1 MKVSGLSIH
10 PVKSLGAITLKH
22 AQIDHFGLAGDRRW
36 MVIDEAGVMRTQRQ
50 LPRMTMVKTELMADG
65 LKISAPDS
73 KSIKISYP
81 KDSERSLV
89 KVWNDQCAAID
100 GGDEAAEWLS
110 QFLGEPSRL
119 VYFPENE
126 LRQVDPNF
134 ANVGERTAFS
144 DGFPILLISQPSLD
158 DLNAR
163 LESPVTMQRF
173 RPNLVIDGCEPF
185 AEDGWQKIRIGD
197 ITLRIVKPCSRCVI
211 PTIDLDTGMKGAEPI
226 KTLASYRMR
235 ENRIY
240 FGQNVIAEGC
250 GQIEVGMA
258 VEILG

>member
-1 MKVSGLSIH
+1 
-10 PVKSLGAITLKH
+10 
-22 AQIDHFGLAGDRRW
+22 
-36 MVIDEAGVMRTQRQ
+36 
-50 LPRMTMVKTELMADG
+50 
-65 LKISAPDS
+65 SAPDS

-119 VYFPENE
+119 VYFPEDE

-134 ANVGERTAFS
+134 ANAGERTAFS
-144 DGFPILLISQPSLD
+144 DGFPILLISQSSLD

-211 PTIDLDTGMKGAEPI
+211 PTIDLETGMKGAEPI